1 MEDLQILKNMTGCQ
15 DETLLA
21 SLLQMAE
28 EEILALTNRTV
39 LIDRL
44 KPAKRKWALI
54 AYNRM
59 GTEGEASRSEG
70 GISASF
76 VEIPAEIKS
85 VVEQCRIVRVAGHAY
100 EKKSDENIP
109 APETAGE

>member
-1 MEDLQILKNMTGCQ
+1 MDDLQILSAMTGCQ
-15 DETLLA
+15 DNELLA
-21 SLLQMAE
+21 ALLQAAE

-44 KPAKRKWALI
+44 KPVKRKWALI
-54 AYNRM
+54 GYNRM

-85 VVEQCRIVRVAGHAY
+85 VIEQCRIVRVGGHAY
-100 EKKSDENIP
+100 EKKADEPVP
-109 APETAGE
+109 AP

>member
-1 MEDLQILKNMTGCQ
+1 MEDLQYMRTMTGCQ
-15 DETLLA
+15 DEILLA
-21 SLLQMAE
+21 ALLETAE
-28 EEILALTNRTV
+28 SELLALTNRTT

-59 GTEGEASRSEG
+59 GTEGETSRSGG

-85 VVEQCRIVRVAGHAY
+85 VVEQCRIARVGGHAY
-100 EKKSDENIP
+100 EKEPNENIP
-109 APETAGE
+109 AP

>member
-1 MEDLQILKNMTGCQ
+1 MEDLQILKGVTRCQ

-21 SLLQMAE
+21 SLLEMAE

-59 GTEGEASRSEG
+59 GTEGETSRSEG

-85 VVEQCRIVRVAGHAY
+85 VVEQCRIARVAGHAH
-100 EKKSDENIP
+100 EKKADENVP
-109 APETAGE
+109 APETAG

>member
-1 MEDLQILKNMTGCQ
+1 MEDLQILKGVTGCQ

-21 SLLQMAE
+21 SLLEMAE

-59 GTEGEASRSEG
+59 GTEGETSRSEG

-85 VVEQCRIVRVAGHAY
+85 VVEQCRIARVAGHAH
-100 EKKSDENIP
+100 EKKADENVP
-109 APETAGE
+109 APETAG

>member
-1 MEDLQILKNMTGCQ
+1 MEDLQILKGVTGCQ

-21 SLLQMAE
+21 SLLEMAE

-59 GTEGEASRSEG
+59 GIEGETSRSEG

-76 VEIPAEIKS
+76 VEIPAEIKG
-85 VVEQCRIVRVAGHAY
+85 VVEQCRIARVAGHAH
-100 EKKSDENIP
+100 EKKADEDVQ
-109 APETAGE
+109 APETAG

>member
-1 MEDLQILKNMTGCQ
+1 MEDLQILKGVTGCQ
-15 DETLLA
+15 DETLVA
-21 SLLQMAE
+21 SLLEMAE

-59 GTEGEASRSEG
+59 GTEGETSRSEG

-85 VVEQCRIVRVAGHAY
+85 VVEQCRIARVAGHAH
-100 EKKSDENIP
+100 EKKADENVP
-109 APETAGE
+109 APETAG

>member
-1 MEDLQILKNMTGCQ
+1 MASDLEVLQTMTGCQ

-21 SLLQMAE
+21 TLLQVAE
-28 EEILALTNRTV
+28 EELLSMTNRTV

-44 KPAKRKWALI
+44 KPAVRKWALI

-59 GTEGEASRSEG
+59 GTEGETSRTEG
-70 GISASF
+70 GISAAF

-85 VVEQCRIVRVAGHAY
+85 VVEQCRIARVGGHAH
-100 EKKSDENIP
+100 ETSTDENVSTP
-109 APETAGE
+109 

>member
-1 MEDLQILKNMTGCQ
+1 MEDLQILKGVTGCQ

-21 SLLQMAE
+21 SLLEMAE

-59 GTEGEASRSEG
+59 GTEGETSRSEG

-85 VVEQCRIVRVAGHAY
+85 VVEQCRIARVAGHAH
-100 EKKSDENIP
+100 EKKADENVP
-109 APETAGE
+109 DPETAG

>member
-1 MEDLQILKNMTGCQ
+1 MEDLEILKSMTGCQ

-21 SLLQMAE
+21 ALLQTAE
-28 EEILALTNRTV
+28 EELLALTNRTE

-44 KPAKRKWALI
+44 KPAKHKWALI

-59 GTEGEASRSEG
+59 GTEGETSRSEG
-70 GISASF
+70 GISSSF

-85 VVEQCRIVRVAGHAY
+85 VVEQCRIARVGGHAY
-100 EKKSDENIP
+100 EKKADEDVQSP
-109 APETAGE
+109 

>member
-1 MEDLQILKNMTGCQ
+1 MDDLQILSAMTGCQ
-15 DETLLA
+15 DNELLA
-21 SLLQMAE
+21 ALLQAAE

-44 KPAKRKWALI
+44 KPVKRKWALI

-85 VVEQCRIVRVAGHAY
+85 VIEQCRIVRVGGHAY
-100 EKKSDENIP
+100 EKKADEP
-109 APETAGE
+109 VPTP

>member
-1 MEDLQILKNMTGCQ
+1 MEDLQILKGVTGCQ

-21 SLLQMAE
+21 ALLQTAE
-28 EEILALTNRTV
+28 EELLALTNRTE

-59 GTEGEASRSEG
+59 GTEGETSRSEG
-70 GISASF
+70 GISSAFSD
-76 VEIPAEIKS
+76 IPADIKS
-85 VVEQCRIVRVAGHAY
+85 VVDSCRIARVGGHAH
-100 EKKSDENIP
+100 EKSTDENIP
-109 APETAGE
+109 TP

>member
-1 MEDLQILKNMTGCQ
+1 MEDLEILKSMTGCQ

-21 SLLQMAE
+21 ALLQTAE
-28 EEILALTNRTV
+28 EELLALTNRTV

-59 GTEGEASRSEG
+59 GTEGETSRSEG

-85 VVEQCRIVRVAGHAY
+85 VVEQCRIARVGGHAY
-100 EKKSDENIP
+100 EKEPDEDVP
-109 APETAGE
+109 APETTGE